1 MIFAGLM
8 LLAVG
13 AADLVR
19 QFVPRRSR
27 VWVSACAFVVLL
39 VVAAAAD
46 ALAYAMAASAVATV
60 WLLLMPSA
68 GGGRAG
74 FLPVV
79 GVATVSAVAVVGFG
93 ERSESGPW
101 GTIWQLVTPAGPV
114 SLDLVILVVGVGVF
128 LLESA
133 NVVVRSG
140 LRSENA
146 ALSSDSD
153 APAQDGV
160 LRGGRLIGPLER
172 ILVVA
177 LALAGAYTLI
187 AAVFAAKGIVRFPEI
202 SRDTAHGN
210 RAEYFLVGSLLS
222 WVIAL
227 AAAFL
232 VWWAYRTAL

>member
-1 MIFAGLM
+1 MIFAGLT

-13 AADLVR
+13 AVDLVR
-19 QFVPRRSR
+19 QFVPRMRR
-27 VWVSACAFVVLL
+27 GWVFAAGFVALL
-39 VVAAAAD
+39 VLSAAVD
-46 ALAYAMAASAVATV
+46 ALIFGMAAGAIAAV
-60 WLLLMPSA
+60 WHLSMPSA

-74 FLPVV
+74 FWPVAGV
-79 GVATVSAVAVVGFG
+79 GLVSVVSVMGFG
-93 ERSESGPW
+93 ARAEGGPW
-101 GTIWQLVTPAGPV
+101 GRLWQLETPAGPA
-114 SLDLVILVVGVGVF
+114 SLDLVVLVVGVGIF

-133 NVVVRSG
+133 NVVVRAG

-146 ALSSDSD
+146 ALGSTQDGS
-153 APAQDGV
+153 ARDGV

-222 WVIAL
+222 WVLAL
-227 AAAFL
+227 ASAFL